1 MTSLVAPGPGG
12 IPGWQLDS
20 YVDAEADGQATP
32 EQLAILEEN
41 RVAWRSSLSRLLND
55 TEDALSSARHS
66 SGDGREQVVND
77 LQSELRRLSAAWSRL
92 TGEADELDV
101 VDEGADSG
109 ELTDV
114 TQSEPGVIKLQVS
127 WEPGR
132 IVAWAAGPRTP
143 TADRELVEAMLEQSG
158 APTSGWTRHGTVRLP
173 NGGTADAVGIAVSDV
188 LGWLVAAGAGQG
200 GDEISPGLRWVGRVA
215 IWAVEVAAHGSMLPL
230 LRQRKRG
237 RGNGGDSN
245 GSYSVRWTPSLID
258 PVRLRDVTDEMPGSV
273 MALDTAVDP
282 QALTRSVLT
291 GMVDAIC
298 RDAARRIEVP
308 APPPVV
314 RTSSDLAES
323 YLARLDGSA
332 FESPIRIGGEVVA
345 RLERWG
351 RPVTNNHDRLVVQ
364 LDPPDSGDAW
374 YLAVLAPANGS
385 LTSVEE
391 AAALVGSKSREIDD
405 QLTRLERMLPA
416 LLRPG
421 SMRRGQVIL
430 SQDEAWE
437 LMTVTGPQLSAA
449 GFDVRVPA
457 LSRRRATPSLRVFA
471 DTAGPS
477 AAGANQLADVRWSAL
492 FDDVELSAAEI
503 ARLAREA
510 RPLIRSGGRWVALDR
525 ADLKAAA
532 AALAERAETTQMT
545 C

>member
-1 MTSLVAPGPGG
+1 MTASAAS
-12 IPGWQLDS
+12 IPDWQLES

-32 EQLAILEEN
+32 EQLLILESN
-41 RVAWRSSLSRLLND
+41 RLAWRSSLSRLLND
-55 TEDALSSARHS
+55 TSDALASARAS
-66 SGDGREQVVND
+66 TGEGREQVIAD
-77 LQSELRRLSAAWSRL
+77 LQSEMRRLSDAWSRL
-92 TGEADELDV
+92 TGEPDDEPDD
-101 VDEGADSG
+101 DEPESAED
-109 ELTDV
+109 DDA
-114 TQSEPGVIKLQVS
+114 EPGVIRLQVS

-132 IVAWAAGPRTP
+132 VVAWAAGPRTP
-143 TADRELVEAMLEQSG
+143 TAERELVEAMLKDSG

-173 NGGTADAVGIAVSDV
+173 SGASAEAVAIPVGEV
-188 LGWLVAAGAGQG
+188 LGWLVAVGAGHG
-200 GDEISPGLRWVGRVA
+200 GDDVGAGLRWLGSVA
-215 IWAVEVAAHGSMLPL
+215 VWAVETVAGGSMLPL

-237 RGNGGDSN
+237 RNSNNGAATTGSGGEPT
-245 GSYSVRWTPSLID
+245 GSYSVRWTPSLVS
-258 PVRLRDVTDEMPGSV
+258 PARLREVTEQMPGTLL
-273 MALDTAVDP
+273 ALDTSVEP
-282 QALTRSVLT
+282 QSLTRSALT
-291 GMVDAIC
+291 GMVDAIV
-298 RDAARRIEVP
+298 RDAARRVEVP

-314 RTSSDLAES
+314 RTSADLAEA

-332 FESPIRIGGEVVA
+332 FDAPVRLGGEVVA

-351 RPVTNNHDRLVVQ
+351 RPVTGGHDRLVVQ
-364 LDPPDSGDAW
+364 LDPPDSGGAW
-374 YLAVLAPANGS
+374 HLAVLAPANGS

-391 AAALVGSKSREIDD
+391 AVALVGSKARDIED

-437 LMTVTGPQLSAA
+437 LMSTTGAQLSAA

-457 LSRRRATPSLRVFA
+457 LSRKRATPSLRVFA

-492 FDDVELSAAEI
+492 FDDVELSAADI

-510 RPLIRSGGRWVALDR
+510 RPLIRS
-525 ADLKAAA
+525 
-532 AALAERAETTQMT
+532 
-545 C
+545 